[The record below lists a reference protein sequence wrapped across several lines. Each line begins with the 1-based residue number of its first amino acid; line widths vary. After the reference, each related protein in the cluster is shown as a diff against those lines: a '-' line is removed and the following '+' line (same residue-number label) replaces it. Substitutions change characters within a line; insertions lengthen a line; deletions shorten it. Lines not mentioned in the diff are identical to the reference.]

1 MKKALIFGAAGQDG
15 SYLTDYLLAMN
26 YEVHCSCNSLSG
38 SNKLNLYGS
47 NPNLVPQVFHSI
59 GNVGDGVYVND
70 LITSF
75 SPEEIYYLPS
85 VHEVD
90 LSVSG
95 YLKSRSVTLDGLMH
109 VLSASL
115 AQARQPRIFF
125 ASSSNIFKNSKETPQ
140 NEQTRPCPDSVY
152 GHLKL
157 SAMGLID
164 LYRREGLFSCS
175 GVLYNHESAR
185 RNEFFLPQKIA
196 TSAAEI
202 KLGLRD
208 SLVIGD
214 LTAKRDWG
222 DARDFVRA
230 MWLILQGNEPRDYV
244 IGTGMLTSVEDVLE
258 IVFDSMGL
266 NWRLYTEISRGFLRQ
281 EKTTLVA
288 DAKLIEAELGWKPR
302 IDFHNTLREM
312 ADAALQRIQDS
323 N

>member
-26 YEVHCSCNSLSG
+26 YAVHCSCNSLSG
-38 SNKLNLYGS
+38 SDILKSYGS
-47 NPNLVPQVFHSI
+47 DPSLVPQVSHSI
-59 GNVGDGVYVND
+59 GNVGNGIYVNK
-70 LITSF
+70 LISSF
-75 SPEEIYYLPS
+75 SPDEIYYLPS

-95 YLKSRSVTLDGLMH
+95 YIKSRTVTLDGLIH

-115 AQARQPRIFF
+115 AQARHPRIFF

-208 SLVIGD
+208 SLVLGG

-230 MWLILQGNEPRDYV
+230 MWLALQGNEPRDYV
-244 IGTGMLTSVEDVLE
+244 IGTGMLTSVEDVLD

-266 NWRLYTEISRGFLRQ
+266 NWKLYIEISRDLLRQ

-288 DAKLIEAELGWKPR
+288 DARLIEAELGWKPR
-302 IDFHNTLREM
+302 IHFHDTLREM
-312 ADAALQRIQDS
+312 ADAALRRIKDG